1 MDHETLFKA
10 VSTGLITYAAIFSVK
25 RILTSEKVARFVSKT
40 KSRWDN
46 IVVFTAGKTSQF
58 FLLATSVYAGSS
70 HLPRYKYTDQIYFVI
85 SMIQVSIWSYS
96 LMELWLDNQ
105 LTRKTRNN
113 PAIANSMSL
122 LKLLGRFFLFSVI
135 LLFTLS
141 NLGVKITTIV
151 AGLGVGGVAVALA
164 LQKILGD
171 LFSSLSIVLDK
182 PFMVGDFIVVDTYL
196 GEVQK
201 IGLKTTRLKS
211 LSGEQ
216 LIFSNSDLLGARIR
230 NYKRM
235 KERRVVLNF
244 HIPLH
249 TQTEKVRAAIK
260 IIQETISRRERI
272 RLDRSHLAR
281 IGQFSLEIETVYWVL
296 NEDYNFHMDLQQE
309 ILFEIKQSFEAL
321 NLNFTYPTQSIEVLT
336 PEIMKKFS
344 GVMEKE
350 RPSSLSS

>member
-1 MDHETLFKA
+1 MDHATLLKA
-10 VSTGLITYAAIFSVK
+10 IGTGLISYVLIFGLK
-25 RILTSEKVARFVSKT
+25 KLLTCGPVSRLISKT

-46 IVVFTAGKTSQF
+46 IVVFTVGRTSQF
-58 FLLATSVYAGSS
+58 FMISSALYAASYY
-70 HLPRYKYTDQIYFVI
+70 LPRFKYTDKIYFVI
-85 SMIQVSIWSYS
+85 TMIQVSIWSHS
-96 LMELWLDNQ
+96 LMELWLDSQ
-105 LTRKTRNN
+105 LSRKTRNS
-113 PAIANSMSL
+113 PAIVNSMSL
-122 LKLLGRFFLFSVI
+122 LKLLGRFFLFSII

-182 PFMVGDFIVVDTYL
+182 PFMVGDFIVVDSYL

-244 HIPLH
+244 HLPLF
-249 TQTEKVRAAIK
+249 TSSEKVSEAVQIIK
-260 IIQETISRRERI
+260 ETITKQERL
-272 RLDRSHLAR
+272 RLDRSHFAK
-281 IGQFSLEIETVYWVL
+281 IGQFSIEIETVYWVL
-296 NEDYNFHMDLQQE
+296 HDDYNIHMDLQQD
-309 ILFEIKQSFEAL
+309 ILFKIKQSFEAIE
-321 NLNFTYPTQSIEVLT
+321 LNFTYPTQAIEVLT
-336 PEIMKKFS
+336 PEIQKKFLS
-344 GVMEKE
+344 DPKKE
-350 RPSSLSS
+350 APSSLSS